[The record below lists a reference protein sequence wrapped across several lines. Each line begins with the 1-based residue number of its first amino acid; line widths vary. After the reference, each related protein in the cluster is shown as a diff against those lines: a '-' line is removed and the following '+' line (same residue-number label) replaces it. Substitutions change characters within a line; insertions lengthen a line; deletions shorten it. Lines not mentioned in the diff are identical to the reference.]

1 MFHKNTL
8 AMLVSEFLGTG
19 LLALAVLSMLRSQG
33 GTFNTAAAAGL
44 MVGLLVLA
52 IGAISGAV
60 VNPAVTLGL
69 WSVRKLK
76 TLQALSYILVQFAG
90 AAAAWYLF
98 VYFTKIDTGTIKHE
112 EVTKFAS
119 RTFAAELLGTFV
131 FTFAIAAAIYQR
143 LAGGAKAFVIGGG
156 LALGIIV
163 ASLGSAGALNPAV
176 AFSIQ
181 QWNLWAYMLAPVVGA
196 LLGFNLY
203 NLLFVE
209 TEVAEVAEAREE
221 AIENRAASARVA
233 RVVEKPARATTTT
246 RRTTTATRKTT
257 TKKATT
263 KRK

>member
-1 MFHKNTL
+1 MFRKNTL

-44 MVGLLVLA
+44 MVGMLVLA
-52 IGAISGAV
+52 VGAISGAV

-76 TLQALSYILVQFAG
+76 TVQALAYILVQFAG

-112 EVTKFAS
+112 EVTQFAS

-143 LAGGAKAFVIGGG
+143 LSGGIKAFVIGGG

-163 ASLGSAGALNPAV
+163 ASLGSAGAVNPAV

-181 QWNLWAYMLAPVVGA
+181 QWNVWAYMLAPVLGA

-209 TEVAEVAEAREE
+209 TEVAEVAQARAEAVEE
-221 AIENRAASARVA
+221 RVASARVA
-233 RVVEKPARATTTT
+233 RTVEKPARATTAKRKTT
-246 RRTTTATRKTT
+246 IRKTTATRKTT
-257 TKKATT
+257 
-263 KRK
+263 KR

>member
-1 MFHKNTL
+1 MFRKNTL

-33 GTFNTAAAAGL
+33 GTFNTAVAAGL
-44 MVGLLVLA
+44 MLGAMVLA

-60 VNPAVTLGL
+60 LNPAVTLGL

-76 TLQALSYILVQFAG
+76 TVQALSYILVQFAG

-98 VYFTKIDTGTIKHE
+98 VYFTKIDTGTIKHDE
-112 EVTKFAS
+112 IGKFAS
-119 RTFAAELLGTFV
+119 RTFAAEALGTFV

-143 LAGGAKAFVIGGG
+143 LSGGVKAFVIGGG

-163 ASLGSAGALNPAV
+163 ASLGSAGAVNPAV

-181 QWNLWAYMLAPVVGA
+181 QWNVWAYMLAPVLGA

-203 NLLFVE
+203 NLLFVQ
-209 TEVAEVAEAREE
+209 TEVAEVAEARAEAVEE
-221 AIENRAASARVA
+221 RVASARVA
-233 RVVEKPARATTTT
+233 RTVEKPARAAST
-246 RRTTTATRKTT
+246 RRTTTAR
-257 TKKATT
+257 KATAKKT
-263 KRK
+263 AAKRK